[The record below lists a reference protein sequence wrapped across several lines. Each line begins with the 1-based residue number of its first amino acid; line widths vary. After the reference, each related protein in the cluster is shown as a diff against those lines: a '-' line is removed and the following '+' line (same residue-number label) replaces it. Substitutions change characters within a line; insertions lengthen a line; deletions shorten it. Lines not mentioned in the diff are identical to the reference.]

1 MELSQRNLA
10 RIIGIS
16 LFVMAV
22 ITGVGYC
29 YAFSGF
35 YIANDTISTIKNLNQ
50 DGNLLKLTIF
60 AFSINLILNIVITW
74 ASYEFF
80 KSFNNPFSSL
90 VALFRLVYSAILCG
104 SIFYLLS
111 VLELLQNASTD
122 GEMIM
127 FYLKL
132 FLKTGSWGLIIFGC
146 HLFLLGIIISRSGFV
161 PKFIGFTTSFAGL
174 CYFFAHSCNLLVS
187 SYIIY
192 KEMIESILALPMA
205 LGELVLAIWLIRFK
219 SRNQEISH

>member
-1 MELSQRNLA
+1 MELNQKNIA
-10 RIIGIS
+10 GIAGIS
-16 LFVMAV
+16 LIAMAVMA
-22 ITGVGYC
+22 GVGYG
-29 YAFSGF
+29 YAFNGF
-35 YIANDTISTIKNLNQ
+35 YSAIDTTATIRDLNTLI
-50 DGNLLKLTIF
+50 GLLKLTI
-60 AFSINLILNIVITW
+60 ASFSIILILDIIVTW
-74 ASYEFF
+74 ALYEFF
-80 KSFNNPFSSL
+80 KSFNNHFSSL
-90 VALFRLVYSAILCG
+90 IALFRLVYSAILCG

-111 VLELLQNASTD
+111 VFELLQNESQKN
-122 GEMIM
+122 EMMM
-127 FYLKL
+127 FYLNM
-132 FLKTGSWGLIIFGC
+132 FLRTWSWGLIIFGC

>member
-1 MELSQRNLA
+1 MELSQRNIA
-10 RIIGIS
+10 GITGIS
-16 LFVMAV
+16 LFAMAV

-35 YIANDTISTIKNLNQ
+35 YTANDTISTIKNLNQ
-50 DGNLLKLTIF
+50 HGNLLKLTIF
-60 AFSINLILNIVITW
+60 AFSINLILNIVVTW

-146 HLFLLGIIISRSGFV
+146 HLFLLGIMICKSRVIPRFV
-161 PKFIGFTTSFAGL
+161 GYFTAFAGL
-174 CYFFAHSCNLLVS
+174 CYFFVNTGSLFIP
-187 SYIIY
+187 SYQIY
-192 KEMIESILALPMA
+192 KELIENILAIPMA
-205 LGELVLAIWLIRFK
+205 LGELILANWLIRFNYRK
-219 SRNQEISH
+219 

>member
-1 MELSQRNLA
+1 MTGFVA
-10 RIIGIS
+10 RHQCKVTSAS
-16 LFVMAV
+16 LPSPAKAQNPRVQ
-22 ITGVGYC
+22 
-29 YAFSGF
+29 
-35 YIANDTISTIKNLNQ
+35 STW
-50 DGNLLKLTIF
+50 DLLKLTIF
-60 AFSINLILNIVITW
+60 AFSINLILNIVVTW

-90 VALFRLVYSAILCG
+90 VALFRLVYSAIFCG

-146 HLFLLGIIISRSGFV
+146 HLFLLGIMICKSRVVPRFV
-161 PKFIGFTTSFAGL
+161 GYFTAFAGL
-174 CYFFAHSCNLLVS
+174 CYFFVNTGSLFIP
-187 SYIIY
+187 SYQIY
-192 KEMIESILALPMA
+192 KELIENILAIPMA
-205 LGELVLAIWLIRFK
+205 LGELILANWLIRFNYRK
-219 SRNQEISH
+219 